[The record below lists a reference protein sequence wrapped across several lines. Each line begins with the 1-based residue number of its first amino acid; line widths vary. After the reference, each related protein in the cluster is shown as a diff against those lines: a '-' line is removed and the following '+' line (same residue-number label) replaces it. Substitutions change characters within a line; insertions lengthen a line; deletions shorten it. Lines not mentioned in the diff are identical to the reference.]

1 MRSTTRRLIELA
13 IPFTGRIAL
22 SMLLGALTV
31 SAGIGLLSTSAYL
44 IARAALHPS
53 IAELQVAIVGVRFFG
68 IARGVFRYLERLQTH
83 NTAFRLLARLRM
95 WFYEQLEPLAP
106 ARLLSQRSGDLLSRI
121 VADIETLQHF
131 FLRVITPPGVAVAM
145 VFAVT
150 IFISRFDFWL
160 SMQLLFF
167 LVIVGLAIPL
177 LTNRLARPSGER
189 EVELRSD
196 LNAAL
201 VDGVQGNADIL
212 AFGQG
217 PSHLNLVSNLTIGI
231 ASTRERSAWVA
242 GLSIGLVGF
251 TTNLAV
257 IATLLRAIPLV
268 QFGILEGYLLAVV
281 VIATIASFEAVA
293 PLPDAFQ
300 HLENSLTAAGR
311 LFEIVDASPAVV
323 EPESPKPLPEST
335 HIHASKLTF
344 RYANTLPT
352 ALCEID
358 FDIAPGRILAV
369 IGPSGSGKS
378 SIAHLLLR
386 FWDYSNGQILLG
398 GIDLRSLRLEELRS
412 LYSVIS
418 QDTYLFHGSIRD
430 NLLCARPDAGDVEI
444 FAALEQAQLLGFVHT
459 LPQVLDTPIGE
470 RGLMLSGGERQRL
483 SITRALLR
491 DAPIWIAD
499 EPTANLDPL
508 TEHEIMR
515 SLKGLMRQRTSLL
528 LTHRLI
534 ELEDVDEI
542 LVLHEGRIV
551 ERGDHNSLLKARGL
565 YCRMWSHQRQADG
578 MEITRTNPR
587 EH

>member
-1 MRSTTRRLIELA
+1 MRGTTRRLLELS

-31 SAGIGLLSTSAYL
+31 AAGIGLLSTSAYL

-83 NTAFRLLARLRM
+83 NTAFRLLARLRV
-95 WFYEQLEPLAP
+95 WFYEHLEPLAP

-131 FLRVITPPGVAVAM
+131 FLRVITPPGVAVAII
-145 VFAVT
+145 FAVT
-150 IFISRFDFWL
+150 FFMSRFDLWL
-160 SMQLLFF
+160 SVQLLFF
-167 LVIVGLAIPL
+167 LSLVGLALPL
-177 LTNRLARPSGER
+177 LTKRLAKPFGES
-189 EVELRSD
+189 EVELRST

-212 AFGQG
+212 AFEQG
-217 PSHLNLVSNLTIGI
+217 PSHLDLVSNLTTDI
-231 ASTRERSAWVA
+231 AGTRERNAWVA
-242 GLSIGLVGF
+242 GLSIGLVGL

-257 IATLLRAIPLV
+257 VAALLRTIPLV
-268 QFGILEGYLLAVV
+268 QIGMLEGYLLAVV

-293 PLPDAFQ
+293 PIPDALQ
-300 HLENSLTAAGR
+300 HLESSLAAAGR
-311 LFEIVDASPAVV
+311 LFDIVDAPPAVID
-323 EPESPKPLPEST
+323 PESYKPLPEST
-335 HIHASKLTF
+335 QIHASKLTF
-344 RYANTLPT
+344 RYAEALPS
-352 ALCEID
+352 ALRELD
-358 FDIAPGRILAV
+358 FDITPGHILAV

-386 FWDYSNGQILLG
+386 FWDYSEGEILVG
-398 GIDLRSLRLEELRS
+398 GTDLRSFRLEELRS
-412 LYSVIS
+412 LFSVIS

-430 NLLCARPDAGDVEI
+430 NLLYARPDAGDAEI
-444 FAALEQAQLLGFVHT
+444 FAALEQAQLLALVHT
-459 LPQVLDTPIGE
+459 LPQALDTPIGE

-508 TEHEIMR
+508 TEYEVMR
-515 SLKGLMRQRTSLL
+515 SLIGLMRERTSLL

-534 ELEDVDEI
+534 QLEDVDEI
-542 LVLHEGRIV
+542 LVLQEGRVI
-551 ERGDHNSLLKARGL
+551 ERGDHSRLLKAHGL
-565 YCRMWSHQRQADG
+565 YYRMWSHQRQADG
-578 MEITRTNPR
+578 MEIV
-587 EH
+587 

>member
-1 MRSTTRRLIELA
+1 MRGTARSLLELS
-13 IPFTGRIAL
+13 IPFTVIIAF

-31 SAGIGLLSTSAYL
+31 AAGIGLLTTSAYL

-68 IARGVFRYLERLQTH
+68 ITRGVFRYLERLQTH
-83 NTAFRLLARLRM
+83 DTAFRLLARLRV
-95 WFYEQLEPLAP
+95 WFYKRLEPLAP
-106 ARLLSQRSGDLLSRI
+106 ARLLTQRSGDLLSRI

-131 FLRVITPPGVAVAM
+131 FLRVIVPPGVAIAM
-145 VFAVT
+145 ISAVT
-150 IFISRFDFWL
+150 FFMSRFDIWL
-160 SMQLLFF
+160 SVQLLFF
-167 LVIVGLAIPL
+167 LLFAGLAIPL
-177 LTNRLARPSGER
+177 LTNRLARPFGER

-196 LNAAL
+196 LNATL
-201 VDGVQGNADIL
+201 VDGIQGNADIL
-212 AFGQG
+212 AFEQG
-217 PSHLNLVSNLTIGI
+217 PSHLDLVLNLTTDI
-231 ASTRERSAWVA
+231 AGTRERNAWIA
-242 GLSIGLVGF
+242 GLSIGLVGL

-257 IATLLRAIPLV
+257 MATMLRAIPLV
-268 QFGILEGYLLAVV
+268 QFGMLEGYLLAVV

-300 HLENSLTAAGR
+300 HLESSLTAARR
-311 LFEIVDASPAVV
+311 LFEIVDVPPAVADS
-323 EPESPKPLPEST
+323 ESPKPLPEST
-335 HIHASKLTF
+335 QIHASKLTF
-344 RYANTLPT
+344 RYADDLPP
-352 ALCEID
+352 ALREID

-386 FWDYSNGQILLG
+386 FWDYSQGRILLG
-398 GIDLRSLRLEELRS
+398 GTDLRSLKLEELRS
-412 LYSVIS
+412 LFSVIS

-430 NLLCARPDAGDVEI
+430 NLLFAKPDAGDVEI
-444 FAALEQAQLLGFVHT
+444 FAALEQAQLLAFVHA
-459 LPQVLDTPIGE
+459 LPQALDTPIGE

-483 SITRALLR
+483 AITRALLR

-508 TEHEIMR
+508 TEREVMR
-515 SLKGLMRQRTSLL
+515 SLKSLMRKRTSLL

-542 LVLHEGRIV
+542 LVLQEGGIV
-551 ERGDHNSLLKARGL
+551 ERGDHNHLLKAQGL

-578 MEITRTNPR
+578 MEIA
-587 EH
+587 